1 MPEEKERRLRGPVR
15 WLLDRQLLVN
25 LREIVLYSA
34 FGTRIDPRS
43 WMAGLEVD
51 LTDDFEGEEFWFD
64 YLSDT
69 GDGMKATYSI
79 AYLAYSDLWVS
90 SVVQPTRAVAFGRG
104 ESTTQRLP
112 RGAFLLIGGDTAYH
126 VADYET
132 LAERFHYPFNRAF
145 RHLAKL
151 GKVDTKKRRPLFG
164 IPGNHDYYDFLDG
177 FNRQFRRPYNDERRY
192 DEEKGGDQPQLVL
205 EGFARKQRASYFSL
219 KLPFGWRLWGMDAQ
233 DGVMDRRQRN
243 FFHENRKE
251 KPTDR
256 LIIATP
262 EPITA
267 FGQRA
272 DPDSAIVRSLKDL
285 ELPLPFLEKDPE
297 KALPAGSCRLDIAGD
312 VHHYAR
318 YWGSEPGDPEP
329 ARYASV
335 VSGLG
340 GAFLHSSSTDVGE
353 VRAKHRYP
361 EPKKALAETLR
372 RLLNPALILFGG
384 RIGVIGMLVAGL
396 LYLAASSA
404 PSLQEAVKPLME
416 SADLTFPVPSNPPD
430 LVGEAVQALQTSLN
444 IKRIPRPE
452 MKPARWVDWELAY
465 LPILLLLVAGITAW
479 NSRLAARAR
488 RGETTP
494 DSAYS
499 GSILLLALAFLGTR
513 YWVYFLHDA
522 GFGAFHP
529 LTSDFAVLA
538 MLAVSFLC
546 LWWCRQY
553 DDALNGKVRRTGSLS
568 WMDWLQL
575 SILWGFTVLSGVFG
589 IARYGYYPLA
599 VSAVDIVFLVIV
611 LSILIGLP
619 VFAWKAGA
627 HLYRLPGKIGF
638 LLLGLVHAILQLSV
652 PVVLVVSCGPKF
664 GGFAALATVAF
675 TLVVG
680 QLVPYLLRRSRA
692 QERYLVGTLLLVLW
706 LAWSGGLMAFA
717 WLNRSPQ
724 VVDVW
729 SFALALGL
737 GAILSCTWLGWYLA
751 VSLCFDGHNNE
762 AGGGA
767 RIERFKQLIRFRLN
781 QDGLTGYVIAID
793 EPKADGKDLQ
803 PRVIDVFELRPGQP

>member
-1 MPEEKERRLRGPVR
+1 MAEDKERRLRGPVR

-25 LREIVLYSA
+25 LREIVLYSV
-34 FGTRIDPRS
+34 FGTRIDPRN

-69 GDGMKATYSI
+69 GDGMTATYSI

-90 SVVQPTRAVAFGRG
+90 SAVKPGAAALDPGG
-104 ESTTQRLP
+104 STTQRLP

-145 RHLAKL
+145 QHLAKL

-177 FNRQFRRPYNDERRY
+177 FNRQFRRPYNRESRY

-205 EGFARKQRASYFSL
+205 EGFARQQRASYFSL
-219 KLPFGWRLWGMDAQ
+219 KLPFGWRLWGLDAQ
-233 DGVMDRRQRN
+233 GGVMDRRQRN

-251 KPTDR
+251 KPTNR

-267 FGQRA
+267 FGQSA
-272 DPDSAIVRSLKDL
+272 GPDSAIVHSLKNL
-285 ELPLPFLEKDPE
+285 ELPCPFLKKDPE
-297 KALPAGSCRLDIAGD
+297 TALPADSCRLDIAGD

-340 GAFLHSSSTDVGE
+340 GAFLHSSSTHAGE
-353 VRAKHRYP
+353 IRAKRRYP
-361 EPKKALAETLR
+361 EPKKALAETLP

-384 RIGVIGMLVAGL
+384 RIGVIGLLVAGL
-396 LYLAASSA
+396 LYIAASSA
-404 PSLQEAVKPLME
+404 QSLQEAFKPLME
-416 SADLTFPVPSNPPD
+416 KAKLEFLKPSESPD
-430 LVGEAVQALQTSLN
+430 LVGEAVLALQDSLDF
-444 IKRIPRPE
+444 KRNRPPE
-452 MKPARWVDWELAY
+452 MEPPLWVDWELAY
-465 LPILLLLVAGITAW
+465 LLILFPLVGGITVW
-479 NSRLAARAR
+479 NSRLAARRR
-488 RGETTP
+488 RGEIIQ
-494 DSAYS
+494 DSTQT
-499 GSILLLALAFLGTR
+499 GTILLLVLAFWGTR
-513 YWVYFLHDA
+513 HWVYFRHDA
-522 GFGAFHP
+522 GFGAFHA
-529 LTSDFAVLA
+529 LTSDFAVLV

-553 DDALNGKVRRTGSLS
+553 DDALNCKTRRTGRLS
-568 WMDWLQL
+568 WLDWLQL
-575 SILWGFTVLSGVFG
+575 GVLWGFTVLSGTFG

-599 VSAVDIVFLVIV
+599 VSAVDILFLVIV
-611 LSILIGLP
+611 LGILIGLP
-619 VFAWKAGA
+619 VFAWTAGG
-627 HLYRLPGKIGF
+627 HLYRWPGKIGF
-638 LLLGLVHAILQLSV
+638 LLLGLVHAILQLCV
-652 PVVLVVSCGPKF
+652 PVVLVVFCDPKF
-664 GGFAALATVAF
+664 GGIAALATVAF
-675 TLVVG
+675 TLIVG
-680 QLVPYLLRRSRA
+680 QIAPYLLRDARDRFRLGA
-692 QERYLVGTLLLVLW
+692 LLLVLW
-706 LAWSGGLMAFA
+706 LSWSAGLMALA
-717 WLNRSPQ
+717 WGQRTTQEVNG
-724 VVDVW
+724 W
-729 SFALALGL
+729 SFGLALGL
-737 GAILSCTWLGWYLA
+737 GTILSCTWLGWYLA

-767 RIERFKQLIRFRLN
+767 RIERFKQIIRFRLN
-781 QDGLTGYVIAID
+781 QEGLTGYVITID
-793 EPKADGKDLQ
+793 EPKADGRKLE
-803 PRVIDVFELRPGQP
+803 PRVFDVFEVRPS